1 MALIKADYPRI
12 YSKNTHEL
20 EPSYGIETVDLLLNM
35 DLQQVPD
42 AAAGTRSGQTLALAS
57 CGQPAE
63 ALAGGIPPPK
73 VPRK

>member
-1 MALIKADYPRI
+1 MALIKADDPRN

-20 EPSYGIETVDLLLNM
+20 EPPYGIETVDLLLNM

-42 AAAGTRSGQTLALAS
+42 AAAGTW
-57 CGQPAE
+57 
-63 ALAGGIPPPK
+63 PPK